1 VARDMG
7 LLVLRLAG
15 LYLALGHGLDKL
27 AGLAGGQS
35 RFPDGLAG
43 MGIPAPVLF
52 AWAAAL
58 AEFAGGLAMTVG
70 LFTRWAAALA
80 GFTML
85 VAAFGRHHAADRL
98 LAWLGLVPASE
109 ESLKAWGNPEL
120 ALVYLLVC
128 AALVLLGAGRYS
140 IDARRGRK

>member
-1 VARDMG
+1 
-7 LLVLRLAG
+7 
-15 LYLALGHGLDKL
+15 LYLALGHGLDKV

-35 RFPDGLAG
+35 RFPEGLAG

-58 AEFAGGLAMTVG
+58 AELAGGLAMTVG
-70 LFTRWAAALA
+70 LFTLGCSHGRLHHV
-80 GFTML
+80 
-85 VAAFGRHHAADRL
+85 VAAFGRHKAADHL

-120 ALVYLLVC
+120 ALVYLLAC
-128 AALVLLGAGRYS
+128 AAVVLLGPGRYS